1 MRSINIFCFQ
11 KALLVLLPLVLL
23 IPNISLSA
31 EYNKSKIQH
40 SNGNA
45 KRPSPE
51 MHGAE
56 RASLK
61 SIHNKSKRKAADS
74 KVIGNQKRGKSSV
87 DKKLKESNGRH
98 TYKVKAGDV
107 FGKVAQK
114 YQPPGVSLKN
124 VMSAFYKIN
133 KDAFVG
139 KNKHY
144 LIVGYTLLVPTP
156 EELGVKSD
164 VNLDVSVSK
173 TPVKAEPKPK
183 PKPKPF
189 VDVAHMTEDD
199 PLNPKYQIKPPV
211 SEGVRDD
218 QNFDF
223 KTPLKD
229 LEVGFFSGFMIWLAI
244 GLFVILVVVLL
255 GFRERHV
262 QEKQRKKMEAIFDL

>member
-1 MRSINIFCFQ
+1 MRSINILCVQ
-11 KALLVLLPLVLL
+11 KALLVLLSLVLL

-183 PKPKPF
+183 PKPF

-229 LEVGFFSGFMIWLAI
+229 LEVGFFSGFMIWLAL

>member
-1 MRSINIFCFQ
+1 MRSINIFCFH
-11 KALLVLLPLVLL
+11 KALLVLLSLVLL

-31 EYNKSKIQH
+31 EYNKSNIQH
-40 SNGNA
+40 SNGNT

-51 MHGAE
+51 MHAAE

-74 KVIGNQKRGKSSV
+74 KVIGNQKRGKSSL

-139 KNKHY
+139 KNQRY

-164 VNLDVSVSK
+164 IKLDVSLSK
-173 TPVKAEPKPK
+173 TPVKAE

-223 KTPLKD
+223 NSPSKD
-229 LEVGFFSGFMIWLAI
+229 LEIGFFSGFMIWLAL
-244 GLFVILVVVLL
+244 GLLVILVVVLL